1 MALIIRTVEVGG
13 IVKVRKEIFSGI
25 EKKNGGIVFHLA
37 CYGLDLGR
45 ERKTFCNSSQA
56 VSSKSDEQ
64 LAVEE
69 AWASKELLMNET

>member
-1 MALIIRTVEVGG
+1 MALIRATVEVGG
-13 IVKVRKEIFSGI
+13 IVKVRKEIFSGL
-25 EKKNGGIVFHLA
+25 KKNGGMGFHLA
-37 CYGLDLGR
+37 CYGVDLGR

-69 AWASKELLMNET
+69 AWALKELLMNET

>member
-13 IVKVRKEIFSGI
+13 IMKVRRNIFVM
-25 EKKNGGIVFHLA
+25 EKKLGGMGFHLA
-37 CYGLDLGR
+37 FYGVDLGR
-45 ERKTFCNSSQA
+45 ERKTFCNSPQA